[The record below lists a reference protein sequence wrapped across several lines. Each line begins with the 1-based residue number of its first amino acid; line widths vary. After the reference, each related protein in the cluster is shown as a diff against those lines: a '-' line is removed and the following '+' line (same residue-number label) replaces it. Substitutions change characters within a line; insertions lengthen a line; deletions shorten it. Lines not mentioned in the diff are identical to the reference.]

1 MVGIAAAPRVPHNL
15 HEGLCVTCL
24 TDLINPVNPVPCCQQ
39 MNMLELAK
47 EVQKE
52 QELHDVGGDEATL
65 ATVPGAVRVRCQ
77 SRNSGYQV
85 VPSPRCHAG
94 HTIAACGSTFLT
106 CQRADILYDA
116 LLQRAVTPMKDL
128 RPDAPKEQMRMHEQD
143 ALPLVR
149 PA

>member
-1 MVGIAAAPRVPHNL
+1 
-15 HEGLCVTCL
+15 
-24 TDLINPVNPVPCCQQ
+24 

-77 SRNSGYQV
+77 SRSSGYQA

-106 CQRADILYDA
+106 CQRADILYVCPA
-116 LLQRAVTPMKDL
+116 AACCNANEGPAARRSQRA
-128 RPDAPKEQMRMHEQD
+128 DAH
-143 ALPLVR
+143 A
-149 PA
+149 